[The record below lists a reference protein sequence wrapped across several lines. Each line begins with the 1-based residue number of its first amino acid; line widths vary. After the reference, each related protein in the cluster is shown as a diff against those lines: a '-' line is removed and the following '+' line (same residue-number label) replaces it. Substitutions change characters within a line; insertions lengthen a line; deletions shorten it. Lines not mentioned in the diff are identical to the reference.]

1 MLYEGEALMS
11 QRRHVSAFYVDR
23 CEGLGK
29 VTFKTERKS
38 IMQSVHKQQQKKKAK
53 KSQSRSCS
61 ADHVLYVV
69 ITPQSW
75 RKNTVI
81 FPLNMIRKIMCESL

>member
-1 MLYEGEALMS
+1 MRFTLTD
-11 QRRHVSAFYVDR
+11 V
-23 CEGLGK
+23 K
-29 VTFKTERKS
+29 VWEKLPSKQKEN
-38 IMQSVHKQQQKKKAK
+38 QSCRVYTSNNKKKKAK

>member
-38 IMQSVHKQQQKKKAK
+38 IMQSVHKQQQKKKKQKRVKVGAA
-53 KSQSRSCS
+53 QQIMYCTWLSR
-61 ADHVLYVV
+61 HRVGG
-69 ITPQSW
+69 
-75 RKNTVI
+75 
-81 FPLNMIRKIMCESL
+81 KIL